1 MEWAS
6 HVARVREERNVYI
19 FVGKPEGK
27 RPLGRPRD
35 RWEDIVRMNLR
46 EIGWEG
52 VKWIHVAQDRDEITF
67 CWNLICYEF
76 ELLSTP
82 VGTGCIVK

>member
-27 RPLGRPRD
+27 KYLVRPRC
-35 RWEDIVRMNLR
+35 RWEDNIRMGLR
-46 EIGWEG
+46 EIRGKVCAGFIWLRIGSSGW
-52 VKWIHVAQDRDEITF
+52 V
-67 CWNLICYEF
+67 
-76 ELLSTP
+76 P
-82 VGTGCIVK
+82 